1 MKKAYS
7 YIRFSTPEQ
16 RKGNSLER
24 QLDRTRNYCAQNG
37 LTLDESL
44 KADDGYSAFRG
55 TNIKKGSLGQFVAMV
70 KRGEVPTGT
79 ALVIE
84 NLDRL
89 SRQGTRVTREL
100 VTQLTD
106 AGIEV
111 HVVSINRIFRADFEN
126 DLTDYIILG
135 VESERSFKESKYKS
149 ERVGSA
155 WKTKKL
161 KATCDHAI
169 TPKVPGW
176 LTAKTGQPIKVIPER
191 AETVRK
197 IFRLASMGL
206 GARRIADRLT
216 EDGDLAFGKAG
227 WIISYIKKILA
238 NRATLGEY
246 QPHKTVDGK
255 RSFDGD
261 TVLNYF
267 PAVITQT
274 QWDAVRKSIANKT
287 ANYGSSL
294 RYCGGR
300 SSEKVTNL
308 FTGLMFDS
316 TLSDRSLVYHY
327 KGRGANDW
335 EYLVT
340 SYKSGQPSN
349 RMRYDHFEKAFLG
362 FLTDLDWR
370 SVAGESEPAELKEK
384 QEDLDRMSAELDRAS
399 RRIAKLQSL
408 AQDPD
413 LISKSLFQNLDQENA
428 NLVVCLEERAK
439 LVSSIDFIRTKAS
452 TLYNPRELLAII
464 RGDSVRSN
472 ELRLRLRA
480 EIRKRVERI
489 DIAFNAEILSAPPNR
504 TIANVTPGKGQI
516 VAKVRFVNG
525 VTKWA
530 IFDAKREK
538 AVLLS

>member
-16 RKGNSLER
+16 RKGKSFER

-55 TNIKKGSLGQFVAMV
+55 TNIKKGSLGQFLAMV

-176 LTAKTGQPIKVIPER
+176 LTAKTGQPIKLFLNER
-191 AETVRK
+191 KQCVK
-197 IFRLASMGL
+197 YFGL
-206 GARRIADRLT
+206 RRW
-216 EDGDLAFGKAG
+216 G
-227 WIISYIKKILA
+227 
-238 NRATLGEY
+238 
-246 QPHKTVDGK
+246 
-255 RSFDGD
+255 
-261 TVLNYF
+261 
-267 PAVITQT
+267 
-274 QWDAVRKSIANKT
+274 
-287 ANYGSSL
+287 
-294 RYCGGR
+294 
-300 SSEKVTNL
+300 
-308 FTGLMFDS
+308 
-316 TLSDRSLVYHY
+316 
-327 KGRGANDW
+327 
-335 EYLVT
+335 
-340 SYKSGQPSN
+340 
-349 RMRYDHFEKAFLG
+349 
-362 FLTDLDWR
+362 
-370 SVAGESEPAELKEK
+370 
-384 QEDLDRMSAELDRAS
+384 
-399 RRIAKLQSL
+399 
-408 AQDPD
+408 
-413 LISKSLFQNLDQENA
+413 
-428 NLVVCLEERAK
+428 
-439 LVSSIDFIRTKAS
+439 
-452 TLYNPRELLAII
+452 
-464 RGDSVRSN
+464 
-472 ELRLRLRA
+472 
-480 EIRKRVERI
+480 
-489 DIAFNAEILSAPPNR
+489 
-504 TIANVTPGKGQI
+504 
-516 VAKVRFVNG
+516 
-525 VTKWA
+525 
-530 IFDAKREK
+530 
-538 AVLLS
+538 